1 MGRAFSFGLI
11 VLIAG
16 CLNEPT
22 LATITPD
29 YGYFDSDG
37 CVQVLVSG
45 HHLGESATATIGGVP
60 IIDFAPA
67 VEDPLREDYA
77 QDVGFDYFGFV
88 PASPAGGGIWADVE
102 MEVEGETLTIDEGF
116 YYRTCPNDMQVDHV
130 GVPYAP
136 GYDYY
141 SAAPDYTVDPTLD
154 ITLDGC
160 GLDATLV
167 TVVYTD
173 VATLVE
179 TTVTPVA
186 ACSVSSVAADIPD
199 ALAPGNY
206 TVELVRDGV
215 RTRLS
220 PYRCGVPYTYTYYQY
235 YYLTTPAVCPFDI
248 TIGGTR

>member
-1 MGRAFSFGLI
+1 MGRAFSWSLI
-11 VLIAG
+11 VLTAG

-67 VEDPLREDYA
+67 VEDPEREDYA

-88 PASPAGGGIWADVE
+88 PASPAGGGIWVDVE
-102 MEVEGETLTIDEGF
+102 MEVEGETLAIEEGF
-116 YYRTCPNDMQVDHV
+116 YYRTCPNDIQIDFP

-141 SAAPDYTVDPTLD
+141 APVPDYTVDPAQDLV
-154 ITLDGC
+154 LEGC
-160 GLDATLV
+160 GLDPAAV
-167 TVVYTD
+167 TVEYTN
-173 VATLVE
+173 VGTNEVTSVPLVQG
-179 TTVTPVA
+179 
-186 ACSVSSVAADIPD
+186 C
-199 ALAPGNY
+199 
-206 TVELVRDGV
+206 
-215 RTRLS
+215 
-220 PYRCGVPYTYTYYQY
+220 
-235 YYLTTPAVCPFDI
+235 
-248 TIGGTR
+248 